1 MRVRFAGFR
10 VRSRSGSGEDAF
22 AFAGIRFEDAFAKK
36 PGFALELRPR
46 GYPRA
51 YRREDVTH
59 ARLSLMRRHPFVH
72 RLRQSRARRRG
83 EEIHAGEMLTPPKR
97 SLAAAS
103 VGVPSEP
110 APSERVRGVRR
121 LLPVVV
127 REEIDEEI
135 RVEGRARLARDD
147 A

>member
-1 MRVRFAGFR
+1 
-10 VRSRSGSGEDAF
+10 
-22 AFAGIRFEDAFAKK
+22 
-36 PGFALELRPR
+36 
-46 GYPRA
+46 
-51 YRREDVTH
+51 
-59 ARLSLMRRHPFVH
+59 
-72 RLRQSRARRRG
+72 
-83 EEIHAGEMLTPPKR
+83 MLTPPKR
-97 SLAAAS
+97 SLAATS